1 MGRQAL
7 FCHFEHRFLGWIMSQ
22 YEELL
27 ADLAPR
33 IMGAFHSV
41 GKRHSE
47 QEQLT
52 MRQFQALVIVNT
64 SEKLSISAFCEKL
77 GLAASTG
84 TELANRMIA
93 SGHFAKQS
101 ESLDKRQVYL
111 TVTSHGVEALVQ
123 RKKDMI
129 DLFARL
135 IEPMSV
141 EERQTFSGAFD
152 TIWKIISKYY

>member
-1 MGRQAL
+1 MNR
-7 FCHFEHRFLGWIMSQ
+7 
-22 YEELL
+22 YEEKL

-41 GKRHSE
+41 GKRHAE
-47 QEQLT
+47 HEQLT

-64 SEKLSISAFCEKL
+64 SENLSISAFCEKL

-93 SGHFAKQS
+93 SGYFAKQS
-101 ESLDKRQVYL
+101 ESPDKRQVYL
-111 TVTSHGVEALVQ
+111 KVTPHGLQALEL
-123 RKKDMI
+123 RKRDMI

-135 IEPMSV
+135 IEPMSA
-141 EERQTFSGAFD
+141 EERQTFAEAFD
-152 TIWKIISKYY
+152 TIWKIISRYY

>member
-1 MGRQAL
+1 MNRYA
-7 FCHFEHRFLGWIMSQ
+7 EM
-22 YEELL
+22 L
-27 ADLAPR
+27 AELAPH

-47 QEQLT
+47 SEQLT

-64 SEKLSISAFCEKL
+64 SENLSISAFCEKL

-101 ESLDKRQVYL
+101 DSPDKRQVYL
-111 TVTSHGVEALVQ
+111 SVTPHGLQALEL
-123 RKKDMI
+123 RKKDMT
-129 DLFARL
+129 DLFTRL
-135 IEPMSV
+135 IEPMSA
-141 EERQTFSGAFD
+141 EERQTFAGAFD
-152 TIWKIISKYY
+152 TIWKIISKYYK